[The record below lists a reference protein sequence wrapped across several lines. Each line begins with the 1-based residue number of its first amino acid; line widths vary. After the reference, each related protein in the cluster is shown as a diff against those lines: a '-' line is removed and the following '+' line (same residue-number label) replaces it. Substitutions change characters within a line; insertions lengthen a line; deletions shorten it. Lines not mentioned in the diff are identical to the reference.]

1 MLAGAQGGALLAF
14 WPPGGGRGGSFGL
27 GASGG
32 AAWPQRH
39 KQIRI
44 LFVIRIRIS
53 GHRVYSY
60 AIRICGRCY
69 IRYLYCIR
77 ICQVSM
83 YSYSL
88 FVFVTPPML
97 PIFGLVHHVSKPC
110 QNQKNLSGAAPPD
123 PCDNKKC
130 DLPSKLV
137 GSWTNTICACG
148 RQWSCQVF
156 VSGLYLSKIVSHLSV
171 FHLYLSTLQ
180 NGLSGC
186 ICQRQNLSVS
196 DAAWYIQMCY

>member
-1 MLAGAQGGALLAF
+1 M
-14 WPPGGGRGGSFGL
+14 
-27 GASGG
+27 
-32 AAWPQRH
+32 
-39 KQIRI
+39 
-44 LFVIRIRIS
+44 
-53 GHRVYSY
+53 YSY

-69 IRYLYCIR
+69 TRYLYCIR

-171 FHLYLSTLQ
+171 PHLYLS
-180 NGLSGC
+180 GC
-186 ICQRQNLSVS
+186 RPFKMAYLGVSVS
-196 DAAWYIQMCY
+196 VKIYLFLTLPPQQPHNHC